1 MKFDQINMIE
11 QMDFEFQLEFGT
23 MAVCFSGK
31 RTKIASSQ
39 KIVIS
44 ITVHRY

>member
-23 MAVCFSGK
+23 MAVLI
-31 RTKIASSQ
+31 T

-44 ITVHRY
+44 MTVHRYWWH